1 MGKNVRVHIAKCLKE
16 IQMIFFFL
24 KKKINDRSTGLLIG
38 TQKVEDPVWTNE
50 PSSPFSVA

>member
-1 MGKNVRVHIAKCLKE
+1 
-16 IQMIFFFL
+16 MIFFFL